1 MCFCVV
7 IFAFVY
13 DCFVVCCLLLFVFVS
28 VYNYVLFVVICCLL
42 LFVCLPQDPDEGSI
56 YYHAVYYTLNEDK
69 PELVACRF
77 VIASIFL
84 EQPLSL

>member
-1 MCFCVV
+1 MCFCVI
-7 IFAFVY
+7 IFTFVY
-13 DCFVVCCLLLFVFVS
+13 DCLLFAVC
-28 VYNYVLFVVICCLL
+28 YCLYLHLYIIMFCL

-56 YYHAVYYTLNEDK
+56 YYHAVYYTLNEEK
-69 PELVACRF
+69 AELVACRF